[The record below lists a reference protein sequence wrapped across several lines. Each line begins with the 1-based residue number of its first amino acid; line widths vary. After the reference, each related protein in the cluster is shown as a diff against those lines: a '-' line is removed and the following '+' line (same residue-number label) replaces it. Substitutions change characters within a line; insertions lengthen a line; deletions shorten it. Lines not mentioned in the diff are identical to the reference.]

1 MSYIL
6 EFFDQLVSETLQ
18 PGKIRSVDNDHLKE
32 LHEMS
37 FEEKRKTL
45 FKLMKQAFRCKN
57 NEELRIHICGHYSI
71 VEFLINLCNEYELDP
86 VYVKDGWYQK
96 FLSHIKESL
105 HQLAT
110 FISGRFSRYLNSDN
124 TLEDS
129 TRPEKVHCS
138 LSVDQLALI
147 FRAAFDEK
155 ILPYKSL
162 NSMFQ
167 SIAPLLSTTSRT
179 HLSYNS
185 MRSKS
190 YAAESRDKNYTI
202 EILNQLIKR
211 VEEY

>member
-1 MSYIL
+1 MSYTL

-18 PGKIRSVDNDHLKE
+18 PGKIRSIDNEHLRE
-32 LHEMS
+32 LHKMS
-37 FEEKRKTL
+37 FEEKRKSL

-57 NEELRIHICGHYSI
+57 NEELRIYVLGHYSI
-71 VEFLINLCNEYELDP
+71 AESLINLCNEYELDP
-86 VYVKDGWYQK
+86 VYVKDGWYHN
-96 FLSHIKESL
+96 FLEHIKESL
-105 HQLAT
+105 HQFAA
-110 FISGRFSRYLNSDN
+110 FISSRFSHYLNHDTTSDLTKTEN
-124 TLEDS
+124 KLCCT
-129 TRPEKVHCS
+129 

-167 SIAPLLSTTSRT
+167 SVAPLLSTTSRID
-179 HLSYNS
+179 LSFGS

-202 EILNQLIKR
+202 EVLNNLIKR